1 MWLGCLGLG
10 SALVLAHGERVSRR
24 EAELVRCAANPSLCP
39 GRKAFLAL
47 VEVVSVDAA
56 GFSVLKQMNVLR
68 IDGAAPALRP
78 GETVSV
84 IAAVQP
90 GGLGLQGRIDVP
102 VTRHFYTPLLFDLPQ
117 AMLRPPGQ
125 SNELRILVMGY
136 RFYRS
141 GLAPLSVGAAP
152 ELRPGE
158 TVSVIATVEPGG
170 LGLLS
175 VERHPWRGLKRALGM
190 IGVGLTGLVMALG
203 LRVHGGRLVERG

>member
-1 MWLGCLGLG
+1 MRLNRLVAPLLQDTRRLWVWLGCLGLG

-24 EAELVRCAANPSLCP
+24 EAELVRCAANPSLRP

-68 IDGAAPALRP
+68 ID
-78 GETVSV
+78 
-84 IAAVQP
+84 
-90 GGLGLQGRIDVP
+90 
-102 VTRHFYTPLLFDLPQ
+102 
-117 AMLRPPGQ
+117 
-125 SNELRILVMGY
+125 
-136 RFYRS
+136 
-141 GLAPLSVGAAP
+141 GAAP

>member
-1 MWLGCLGLG
+1 MRLNRLVAPLLQDTRRLWVWLGCLGLG

-56 GFSVLKQMNVLR
+56 VKVDTTGFSVLKQMNVLR
-68 IDGAAPALRP
+68 ID
-78 GETVSV
+78 
-84 IAAVQP
+84 
-90 GGLGLQGRIDVP
+90 
-102 VTRHFYTPLLFDLPQ
+102 
-117 AMLRPPGQ
+117 
-125 SNELRILVMGY
+125 
-136 RFYRS
+136 
-141 GLAPLSVGAAP
+141 GAAP